1 MIVLKSKIKVINAH
15 KIKSKNLLELGII
28 STYPP
33 KICPITL
40 RKCRISIK
48 VKNLTES
55 LTWRRLKAPK
65 DNNERDIVI
74 LEIKS
79 KIQPLFIM

>member
-1 MIVLKSKIKVINAH
+1 MAH
-15 KIKSKNLLELGII
+15 KTKSKNLLELGII

-40 RKCRISIK
+40 RKWRISIK
-48 VKNLTES
+48 EDSNLTES
-55 LTWRRLKAPK
+55 LTWKRLKAPK
-65 DNNERDIVI
+65 DNNVKEIVI

-79 KIQPLFIM
+79 QIQFLFLL